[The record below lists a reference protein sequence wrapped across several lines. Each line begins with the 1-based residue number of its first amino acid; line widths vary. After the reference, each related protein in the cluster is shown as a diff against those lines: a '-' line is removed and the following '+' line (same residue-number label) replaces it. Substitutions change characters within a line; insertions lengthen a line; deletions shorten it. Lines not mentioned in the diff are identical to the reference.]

1 MQISYWLTV
10 IQTQKMSP
18 KNKNLFFL
26 NSTYFLKKKF
36 YETLKDFTIDCPFQG
51 LK

>member
-10 IQTQKMSP
+10 TQTQKMSP
-18 KNKNLFFL
+18 KNKVIFL
-26 NSTYFLKKKF
+26 KLTYFLKKKF